1 MFDKHI
7 TLSEEA
13 LLSRQEQQI
22 MNEEFSYESFVSWAA
37 RKLKGY
43 SVKEIDHL
51 AKRVINIDT
60 HEEKTEVIER
70 IRDALR
76 AAEEKLE
83 KQKEKV
89 VEIKKDGKENPVER
103 DQLKYMQEHVGI
115 LKVLLS
121 KAQAF
126 NIVDHL
132 ERKKNGGAAPEKGD
146 NVYRIDDN
154 T

>member
-1 MFDKHI
+1 MLQFDTPI
-7 TLSEEA
+7 TEPLCED
-13 LLSRQEQQI
+13 
-22 MNEEFSYESFVSWAA
+22 FSYESFVSWAA

-51 AKRVINIDT
+51 AKRVVNIDT
-60 HEEKTEVIER
+60 HEEKTDVIER
-70 IRDALR
+70 IRDAIKSAQAKVDKIKEDL
-76 AAEEKLE
+76 
-83 KQKEKV
+83 QKEP
-89 VEIKKDGKENPVER
+89 DDTANKE
-103 DQLKYMQEHVGI
+103 QKKYMEEHLSI

-132 ERKKNGGAAPEKGD
+132 EGKKNPPSEGDEKK
-146 NVYRIDDN
+146 VYRIDDN

>member
-7 TLSEEA
+7 ILDREA
-13 LLSRQEQQI
+13 LLTRQEQQI

-43 SVKEIDHL
+43 SIKEIDYL
-51 AKRVINIDT
+51 AKRVVNIDT

-76 AAEEKLE
+76 AAEEELE
-83 KQKEKV
+83 KKQFTKTKCISCKEDTAK
-89 VEIKKDGKENPVER
+89 R
-103 DQLKYMQEHVGI
+103 DQLKYMQEHIGI

-121 KAQAF
+121 KAQSF

-132 ERKKNGGAAPEKGD
+132 ESQKNGGSSGGENGD
-146 NVYRIDDN
+146 NVYRIGDN